1 LVIKYGFVNM
11 VGVEKEKNKSKRNE
25 TKTYVLQIED
35 SMNIHNTGFKD
46 LPHPGRGKKGLED
59 FLLSLEKTL

>member
-46 LPHPGRGKKGLED
+46 LPHPGRGKKRIRGFSPKLG
-59 FLLSLEKTL
+59 KNP